1 MNLKIKKIM
10 IGAIGIGLVML
21 VLALANSFT
30 GNPLSN
36 GLAKKAAQH
45 YVDSRYSDLDLR
57 VVKSTYNFKD
67 GFYYALVQSNISQD
81 TVFNIYIDSYG
92 NVRSDDYAYEVE
104 NNFTT
109 FRRLEEELRE
119 KAVGMIDCKLD
130 YEFDYIAFRFIEE
143 ANLMMLERDM
153 QLDIHNPPL
162 PITIDVTL
170 FSDDVSYNKIAE
182 VAKTLEAVLF
192 ENNIPVVNY
201 NIRILPLSD
210 KPQNKDQA
218 VSWVNSLSV
227 SDFPAAQMSAGN
239 LPQVIEQFEIN
250 RVNEVN
256 EG

>member
-45 YVDSRYSDLDLR
+45 YIDSRYSDLDLR
-57 VVKSTYNFKD
+57 VVKSIYNFKD

-119 KAVGMIDCKLD
+119 KAVEMIDCELD
-130 YEFDYIAFRFIEE
+130 YDFDYIAFRFIEE

-153 QLDIHNPPL
+153 QLDSHNPPL

-182 VAKTLEAVLF
+182 VAKALEAILF

-227 SDFPAAQMSAGN
+227 SDFPAAQMSAEN

-250 RVNEVN
+250 RVNE
-256 EG
+256 